1 MHYQKPSFVFGHTFP
16 KLSLR
21 QKIIGVVLGLLSA
34 FALYA
39 FGYMIRE
46 FTRVSSIDD
55 AYNIFVLSDLQT
67 WFYNFFLAA
76 VAAIFGQ
83 SVTINYWLYKPKQAF
98 QKKTV
103 HRNAIIN
110 DQRNLMSYFL
120 SWFLRVAQFAFLAM
134 APAMSYYSEGL
145 NTYYVLIC
153 VLIILVLFL
162 QSWTSLRL
170 VYKRQS
176 LRYMGIS
183 FAAVIGF
190 ALTFSFINF
199 LDYQTLN
206 KNVLAKN
213 IMRSYAIELPKTSA
227 YEKVSSST
235 KNIPIYIVKDS
246 ITADSTLFYFENTA
260 MNRSQMIDEIQR
272 LKSSLRNIPFR
283 FYISFNVHVGEG
295 VTMKEINKIREVV
308 SSFGINWTGFA
319 VASNKDTH
327 EQHANDKH
335 TVYLRVPDK
344 AAFYRF
350 DSIHQYNPVIK
361 ITQTAQNKCLWN
373 GEEVQLSILKQRLYD
388 IATTNPN
395 YFLYFYSNEDAT
407 YENYIQIVLA
417 LKEALQLQREALALK
432 KFHRSYQ
439 NTTYTQKKELYDEL
453 PFRFME
459 VLPTWSEEMKELETN
474 NK

>member
-1 MHYQKPSFVFGHTFP
+1 MKSKDSSIQLGHRFP
-16 KLSLR
+16 KLSNT
-21 QKIIGVVLGLLSA
+21 QKIVGIVLGVFSA
-34 FALYA
+34 FALYE

-46 FTRVSSIDD
+46 IIRVSSIDD

-67 WFYNFFLAA
+67 WFYNFFLGA

-83 SVTINYWLYKPKQAF
+83 SVTINYWLYKPKQSF

-103 HRNAIIN
+103 HRNAIVN

-134 APAMSYYSEGL
+134 VPAMSYYSEGL

-170 VYKRQS
+170 VYKRES

-183 FAAVIGF
+183 FAAIIGV

-213 IMRSYAIELPKTSA
+213 IMRAYEIQLPKSDA
-227 YEKVSSST
+227 YEKVSSRT

-246 ITADSTLFYFENTA
+246 IAADSTLFYFENTA
-260 MNRSQMIDEIQR
+260 MNKSQMIDEIQR
-272 LKSSLRNIPFR
+272 LKSSLRTIPFE
-283 FYISFNVHVGEG
+283 FYISFNIHVGEG

-308 SSFGINWTGFA
+308 SYFGINWTGFA
-319 VASNKDTH
+319 VAPNKDTH

-344 AAFYRF
+344 AAFYKF
-350 DSIHQYNPVIK
+350 DSVHQYNPIIK
-361 ITQTAQNKCLWN
+361 ITQTAQDKCLWN
-373 GEEVQLSILKQRLYD
+373 GEEVQLNTLKQQLYD
-388 IATTNPN
+388 MPTTNPN
-395 YFLYFYSNEDAT
+395 YFVYFYSNEDAS
-407 YENYIQIVLA
+407 YKNYIQIVLA
-417 LKEALQLQREALALK
+417 AKEALQLQRDTLALK
-432 KFHRSYQ
+432 QFHRSYQ
-439 NTTYTQKKELYDEL
+439 NTTDTQKMELNYEL

-459 VLPTWSEEMKELETN
+459 VLPTWSK
-474 NK
+474 